1 MTRLREEGLL
11 KASSVDWLPSIQDQK
26 SLKIDD
32 NNKQAIII
40 ISSSY
45 LSCNCAIFLSRL
57 CSSSFAVL

>member
-1 MTRLREEGLL
+1 MTRLREEDLL

-32 NNKQAIII
+32 NNKQAIILLVVLTFPVI
-40 ISSSY
+40 AQF
-45 LSCNCAIFLSRL
+45 SCLL